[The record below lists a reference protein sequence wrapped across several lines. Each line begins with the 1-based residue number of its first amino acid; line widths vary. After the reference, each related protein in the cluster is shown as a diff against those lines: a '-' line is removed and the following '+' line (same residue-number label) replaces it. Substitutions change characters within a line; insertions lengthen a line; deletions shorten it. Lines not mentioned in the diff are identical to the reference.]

1 MFYDKRV
8 YVCRK
13 ICQQKYLIPSF
24 QVRRCHVRCPAMLRQ
39 EGLCRLGAKVSQI
52 FCQYQTDSCS
62 QKQKFSI
69 LLNNNNEDD
78 NTNNNTNVQA
88 ILSRE
93 DLCRRQGNSYMPV
106 KLAQTYQME

>member
-1 MFYDKRV
+1 MCVVKLLTEVSDSELSSQEMPPK
-8 YVCRK
+8 
-13 ICQQKYLIPSF
+13 
-24 QVRRCHVRCPAMLRQ
+24 CPAMLRQ

-106 KLAQTYQME
+106 KLAKTYQME